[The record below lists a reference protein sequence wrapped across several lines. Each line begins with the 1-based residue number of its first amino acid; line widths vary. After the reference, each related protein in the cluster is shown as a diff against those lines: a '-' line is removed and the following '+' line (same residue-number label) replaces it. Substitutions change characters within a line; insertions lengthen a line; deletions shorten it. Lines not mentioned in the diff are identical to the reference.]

1 MKPRAFRGWPAQAAL
16 IPTWLIV
23 LVIYIGTMLW
33 TIEISFTSSQL
44 LPVYDFAGLAQYDRL
59 FSTSRWLTALNNMFI
74 FGAGY
79 IVGCLM
85 LGFFLAVA
93 LDQRIRAES
102 VFRTIFLY
110 PFAMSFIVTGLVWQ
124 WVMNPSLGIQ
134 DFVRGLGWEDFVFNW
149 IVDRDRVIYV
159 VVIAGI
165 WQSSGL
171 VMAILLAGLRGVD
184 QELWRAA
191 RVDGIPTW
199 RTYLHIVIP
208 ELRPMVIT
216 AVVLLSI
223 GAVKVYDLVVAM
235 TQGGPGNS
243 SDVPAKFV
251 MDHLFERNNIGIAT
265 AGSVV
270 MLVTVLA
277 VLAPW
282 LYYEHLR
289 PRRRGRALG

>member
-33 TIEISFTSSQL
+33 TIAISFTSSQL

-79 IVGCLM
+79 IVGCLI

-289 PRRRGRALG
+289 PRRRGRALA

>member
-1 MKPRAFRGWPAQAAL
+1 MKSRAFRGWPAQAAL

-33 TIEISFTSSQL
+33 TVQISFTSSRL

-79 IVGCLM
+79 IVGCLV

-110 PFAMSFIVTGLVWQ
+110 PFALSFIVTGLVWQ

-289 PRRRGRALG
+289 PRRGGRALG

>member
-1 MKPRAFRGWPAQAAL
+1 MKSRAFRGWPAQAAL

-33 TIEISFTSSQL
+33 TIEISFTSSRL

-79 IVGCLM
+79 IVGCLV

-110 PFAMSFIVTGLVWQ
+110 PFALSFIVTGLVWQ

-289 PRRRGRALG
+289 PRRRGRALA

>member
-1 MKPRAFRGWPAQAAL
+1 MKSRAFRGWPAQAAL

-33 TIEISFTSSQL
+33 TVQISFTSSRL

-79 IVGCLM
+79 IAGCLI

-110 PFAMSFIVTGLVWQ
+110 PFALSFIVTGLVWQ

-289 PRRRGRALG
+289 PRRRGRALA

>member
-1 MKPRAFRGWPAQAAL
+1 MKSRAFRGWPAQAAL

-33 TIEISFTSSQL
+33 TVQISFTSSRL

-79 IVGCLM
+79 IVGCLV

-110 PFAMSFIVTGLVWQ
+110 PFALSFIVTGLVWQ

-282 LYYEHLR
+282 LYYEHLG
-289 PRRRGRALG
+289 PRRRGRALA

>member
-33 TIEISFTSSQL
+33 TVQISFTSSRL

-79 IVGCLM
+79 IVGCLI

-110 PFAMSFIVTGLVWQ
+110 PFALSFIVTGLVWQ

-289 PRRRGRALG
+289 PRRRGRALA

>member
-1 MKPRAFRGWPAQAAL
+1 MKSRAFRGWPAQAAL

-33 TIEISFTSSQL
+33 TVQISFTSSRL

-79 IVGCLM
+79 IVGCLV

-110 PFAMSFIVTGLVWQ
+110 PFALSFIVTGLVWQ

-171 VMAILLAGLRGVD
+171 VMEILLAGLRGVD

-289 PRRRGRALG
+289 PQRRGRALA

>member
-1 MKPRAFRGWPAQAAL
+1 MKPRVFRGWAAQAAL

-33 TIEISFTSSQL
+33 TIEISFTSSRL
-44 LPVYDFAGLAQYDRL
+44 LPVYDFAGLAQYERL
-59 FSTSRWLTALNNMFI
+59 FSTSRWLTALSNMFV
-74 FGAGY
+74 FGGGY
-79 IVGCLM
+79 IAGCLV
-85 LGFFLAVA
+85 LGFFLAVG

-110 PFAMSFIVTGLVWQ
+110 PFALSFIVTGLVWQ

-171 VMAILLAGLRGVD
+171 VMAILLSGLRGVD

-235 TQGGPGNS
+235 TQGGPGNA

-251 MDHLFERNNIGIAT
+251 MDHLFERNNIGLAT

-270 MLVTVLA
+270 MLITVFA

-289 PRRRGRALG
+289 PRRRGRALA

>member
-1 MKPRAFRGWPAQAAL
+1 MKSRAFRGWPAQAAL

-33 TIEISFTSSQL
+33 TVQISFTSSRL

-79 IVGCLM
+79 IVGCLV

-110 PFAMSFIVTGLVWQ
+110 PFALSFIVTGLVWQ

-289 PRRRGRALG
+289 PRRRGRALA

>member
-1 MKPRAFRGWPAQAAL
+1 
-16 IPTWLIV
+16 
-23 LVIYIGTMLW
+23 
-33 TIEISFTSSQL
+33 
-44 LPVYDFAGLAQYDRL
+44 
-59 FSTSRWLTALNNMFI
+59 MFI

-79 IVGCLM
+79 IVGCLV

-110 PFAMSFIVTGLVWQ
+110 PFALSFIVTGLVWQ

-289 PRRRGRALG
+289 PRHRGRAPA